1 VQHRVDFGSTFGAIS
16 AIPTTVSSSVTG
28 HVIFQQR
35 NALDRRLLRCQ
46 ETSVETTATMTDF
59 FMASPSLPE

>member
-1 VQHRVDFGSTFGAIS
+1 MRVAHDQHVRRDLGNPDHRFKLRAGY
-16 AIPTTVSSSVTG
+16 
-28 HVIFQQR
+28 VIFQQR